1 MISYVVTTD
10 SSFLRMIPP
19 FVGTGKSEGGQL
31 QAVLLLKF
39 LHIYFILQE
48 FNTHKKSGIN

>member
-39 LHIYFILQE
+39 LHFYFILQE

>member
-1 MISYVVTTD
+1 MVAYVGTKD
-10 SSFLRMIPP
+10 PSFVRMIPP

-39 LHIYFILQE
+39 LHFYFILQE